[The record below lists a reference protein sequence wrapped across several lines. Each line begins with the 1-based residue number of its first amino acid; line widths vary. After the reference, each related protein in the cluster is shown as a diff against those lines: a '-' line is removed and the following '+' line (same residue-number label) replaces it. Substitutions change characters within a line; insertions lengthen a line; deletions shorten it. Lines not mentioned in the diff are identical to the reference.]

1 MSELQN
7 QKMEKLIDEILLSKK
22 QDSESIVKKQSETSD
37 SPIEQILLRNLESV
51 KRLADKEGLDINKLV
66 KHLKSSE

>member
-1 MSELQN
+1 
-7 QKMEKLIDEILLSKK
+7 MEKLIDEILLSKK